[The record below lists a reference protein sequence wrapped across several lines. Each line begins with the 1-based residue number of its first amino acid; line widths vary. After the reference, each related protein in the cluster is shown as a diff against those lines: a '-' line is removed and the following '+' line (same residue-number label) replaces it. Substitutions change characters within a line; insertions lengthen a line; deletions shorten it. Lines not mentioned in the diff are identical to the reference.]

1 MHLRLLRDGYLPKEL
16 DLARGP
22 YKWIALNGTYHGDFW
37 LLKAADFN
45 LTLEKAATTFT
56 GNVQATLA
64 GSGPATLDADLP
76 TEEIFR
82 RANPAVLYLR
92 GSEGAGS
99 GFLVTET
106 GVAVTNAHVAR
117 GQAVLAATTGNGQVF
132 NARVEYI
139 DSTLDIALIKLEG
152 TNFPHLTVADLST
165 IRPGT
170 TVVAIGSPSQGLHNS
185 LTKGIVSAVGPM
197 PEEPGTWIQTD
208 AAINPGNSGGPLLNG
223 SGDVVGI
230 TTQKPFVSRD
240 GRALQGIGFALSGAD
255 LLNVLQRFFPNIS
268 PKPQMAEPGHKQGKG
283 RVTVYADIENAEIYI
298 DGDFVGNAPST
309 FALDSGNHKV
319 EVKAPGGMSWRRDLR
334 VLDESDIALQA
345 TLSQK

>member
-1 MHLRLLRDGYLPKEL
+1 
-16 DLARGP
+16 
-22 YKWIALNGTYHGDFW
+22 
-37 LLKAADFN
+37 
-45 LTLEKAATTFT
+45 
-56 GNVQATLA
+56 
-64 GSGPATLDADLP
+64 
-76 TEEIFR
+76 
-82 RANPAVLYLR
+82 
-92 GSEGAGS
+92 
-99 GFLVTET
+99 
-106 GVAVTNAHVAR
+106 
-117 GQAVLAATTGNGQVF
+117 
-132 NARVEYI
+132 
-139 DSTLDIALIKLEG
+139 
-152 TNFPHLTVADLST
+152 
-165 IRPGT
+165 
-170 TVVAIGSPSQGLHNS
+170 
-185 LTKGIVSAVGPM
+185 M